1 MPDYDERINAGIAA
15 LKELRAAILTF
26 GVTWR
31 KHLKSRHLKVRSA
44 AARVLDALDAC
55 METRLPPI
63 TGMFRA
69 DYKASMSGPSE
80 WRAMSR
86 KEKRYSRSIEAADKI
101 TGVVYLA
108 YELAEGFFDEDYDEE
123 RGNSWVT
130 LAASLLAEAERA
142 KSDLVYAEDRYWN
155 RDW

>member
-1 MPDYDERINAGIAA
+1 MPDYDERITAGIAA
-15 LKELRAAILTF
+15 LKELHSAILAF
-26 GVTWR
+26 AVTWR

-44 AARVLDALDAC
+44 AARVLDAIDGC

-63 TGMFRA
+63 TGMFSA
-69 DYKASMSGPSE
+69 AYKPSMNGPSE

-86 KEKRYSRSIEAADKI
+86 KEKRYSRSVEAAGKAN
-101 TGVVYLA
+101 GVVYLA

-123 RGNSWVT
+123 RGNSWADLVT
-130 LAASLLAEAERA
+130 RLLAEAERA
-142 KSDLVYAEDRYWN
+142 KTDLVYAEDRYWN